1 MSLEMALQGA
11 TRRPEARG
19 LNGMV
24 ATGHTLATLEGV
36 RVLKEGGNAF
46 DAAVAVT
53 TSLAVVRP
61 QMCGV
66 GGDVF
71 MLLYP
76 ASTGKV
82 EALNGNGAAPGLAD
96 PSRLEGGVLPLTGVL
111 PVTVPGAVDGWFSLH
126 QRYGTMPLDRL
137 FGPAI
142 GYARDGFP
150 MYPHLFNDVRE
161 RTAVLSQE
169 PALAEIFLRNG
180 QPLPVGGAVR
190 QPALARTLHAI
201 STGGRDAFYRGEI
214 AEQIGQYFER
224 AGGWLRAD
232 DLANHTSRW
241 SDPLRITYRDVT
253 VYEQP
258 PSSQGFMLLTEL
270 NIVEQDD
277 LAAFGHLTADS
288 IHLMV
293 EAKKLAFADRDRY
306 LGDTDHTDVPMD
318 WLLSKEHARTLRG
331 QIDTSQTRS
340 LVSSTVRGHDTTY
353 FAIVD
358 RDGNAV
364 SGIQSLSHAFGG
376 GAFAAEAGVIFNNRM
391 TGFTIEPGHPNVLA
405 GGKKPVH
412 TLNTYLVT
420 DRDGLLLVGG
430 TPGGDGQVQTNL
442 QVITG
447 IVDHGLSP
455 QQAIEAP
462 RWISGEQRWVS
473 AADTLRVEARMP
485 EEVRA
490 GLEWRG
496 HQLRIIDSWD
506 QWAGSAKVVRVD
518 RATGSLQGGADSRRD
533 AAAQGF

>member
-1 MSLEMALQGA
+1 
-11 TRRPEARG
+11 
-19 LNGMV
+19 MV

-36 RVLKEGGNAF
+36 RVLKESGNAF
-46 DAAVAVT
+46 DAAVAVAAT
-53 TSLAVVRP
+53 LAVVRP
-61 QMCGV
+61 QMCGI

-76 ASTGKV
+76 AGTGQV

-96 PSRLEGGVLPLTGVL
+96 PSRLDSGALPLTGVL
-111 PVTVPGAVDGWFSLH
+111 PVTVPGAVAGWLSLH
-126 QRYGTMPLDRL
+126 ERHGTMPLEQL
-137 FGPAI
+137 FEPAI
-142 GYARDGFP
+142 SYARDGYP
-150 MYPHLFNDVRE
+150 MYPHLFEDVRE
-161 RTAVLSQE
+161 RAAVLSQE

-180 QPLPVGGAVR
+180 QPLPVGAPVR
-190 QPALARTLHAI
+190 QPALARTLAAI
-201 STGGRDAFYRGEI
+201 VAGGRDAFYRGQI
-214 AEQIGQYFER
+214 AEQIGDYFKQ

-232 DLANHTSRW
+232 DLASHTTRW
-241 SDPLRITYRDVT
+241 SEPLRTTYRDVV

-270 NIVEQDD
+270 SVVEHDD
-277 LAAFGHLTADS
+277 LAALGHLTADS
-288 IHLMV
+288 IHVMV
-293 EAKKLAFADRDRY
+293 EAKKLAFADRDQY
-306 LGDTDHTDVPMD
+306 LGDTDHVDVPMD
-318 WLLSKEHARTLRG
+318 WLLSKEHARTLRE
-331 QIDTSQTRS
+331 QVDTSRTRS
-340 LVSSTVRGHDTTY
+340 LVSSTMRGHDTTY

-391 TGFTIEPGHPNVLA
+391 TSFTLEPGHPNVLA

-420 DRDGLLLVGG
+420 DHEGLLVVGG

-447 IVDHGLSP
+447 IVDYGLSP

-485 EEVRA
+485 EDVRA
-490 GLEWRG
+490 GLERRG
-496 HQLRIIDSWD
+496 HQVRVIEPWD